1 MLHPWPLLGF
11 CKPTSMLDLGK
22 RMVKG
27 VAQFNSEFGV
37 VQHPACMPKGKQP
50 TLRRGDHTVA
60 SLRSA
65 LKQLVAS
72 GTSAAPSVFIPAQL

>member
-27 VAQFNSEFGV
+27 VAQFNSE
-37 VQHPACMPKGKQP
+37 HRSRATPRMPLGKQP
-50 TLRRGDHTVA
+50 TLRRGDHTVV

-72 GTSAAPSVFIPAQL
+72 GTSAAPSVFVPAQL